1 MNRDQFLSELAAAL
15 RGLPPDEVG
24 EILADYRAHFDEGGA
39 AGRSEREVAAALGH
53 PKQLARELRAE
64 AGLRRWEQRR
74 TPANLVAAFL
84 ALCGLAAV
92 DVIVLVPLIF
102 VFGLVV
108 FVVGV
113 VLLAL
118 IVAGLSM
125 LASPLWVETL
135 ESWNQAA
142 AVVLAGIGLVAGGIG
157 FGAVLLLVMEV
168 ALKVL
173 SRYARL
179 HYQVI
184 RPADEAAV

>member
-1 MNRDQFLSELAAAL
+1 MNRDQFLSDLRAAL
-15 RGLPPDEVG
+15 RGVPPQEVE
-24 EILADYRAHFDEGGA
+24 EILADYQAHFAEAGA
-39 AGRSEREVAAALGH
+39 NGRSEHEVADALGD
-53 PKQLARELRAE
+53 PKQIAKELRAE
-64 AGLRRWEQRR
+64 SGLRRWEQRR
-74 TPANLVAAFL
+74 TPGNLFAAFV

-92 DVIVLVPLIF
+92 DVIILLPLIF

-118 IVAGLSM
+118 VVAGLAI
-125 LASPLWVETL
+125 LAGPLWVESPD
-135 ESWNQAA
+135 SWNHAA
-142 AVVLAGIGLVAGGIG
+142 ATILAGIGLVAGGIG
-157 FGAVLLLVMEV
+157 FGAVLLLAMEL

-184 RPADEAAV
+184 RPASGTT